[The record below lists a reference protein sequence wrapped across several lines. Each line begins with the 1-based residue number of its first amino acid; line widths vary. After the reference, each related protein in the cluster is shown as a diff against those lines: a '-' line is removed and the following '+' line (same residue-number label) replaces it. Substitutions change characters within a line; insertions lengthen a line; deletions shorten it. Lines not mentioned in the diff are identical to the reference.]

1 MGPHGAFPA
10 HKNYSSLF
18 YPPLPQV
25 TAKNNPPQHVF
36 LFDLGGFLATSEFF
50 LEARTSSTPQRS
62 ENEKQ
67 PEPTGIPNLARAAPS
82 AEQGCG
88 EGRMLSPGLA
98 ASGHIS
104 SGSPTWGRLIPD
116 VGRVPHFGEKK

>member
-1 MGPHGAFPA
+1 M
-10 HKNYSSLF
+10 
-18 YPPLPQV
+18 
-25 TAKNNPPQHVF
+25 TAKYNPPPSTFF
-36 LFDLGGFLATSEFF
+36 LFDLGSFLATSEFF
-50 LEARTSSTPQRS
+50 LKARTSSTPQRS

-67 PEPTGIPNLARAAPS
+67 AEPTGIPNLARAAPS

-104 SGSPTWGRLIPD
+104 SGSPTRGRLIPD
-116 VGRVPHFGEKK
+116 VGRVPHFGGKKLESSGYKRHEGKASEHLKCI